1 MKILVPST
9 VHDEIRV
16 PPGVTVAR
24 YDPRVEVPAEHH
36 DTQVLVVWGNSRK
49 NLAGCARDLA
59 NLRWVAALS
68 AGVDGVIHAGF
79 APHVMITSGRGLHD
93 RPVAEHTLMMILA
106 AVRRFDLMHEA
117 RCDHRWDLS
126 LGGVQHPGLLTD
138 RTPGDGGLPGLGTID
153 GANIMIWGFG
163 SIGQTLASYVT
174 MLGARV
180 LPVARS
186 EGDRAGFHTMTP
198 DCMGEVLP
206 VTDIL
211 VSVLPATADT
221 LEVANR
227 QIFDALPT
235 HAWFVN
241 VGRGSVVNE
250 DDLVAALHSGSLG
263 GAALDVTDREPLP
276 DSSPLWDA
284 PNLILTPHAAG
295 GRPEG
300 VGEFLST
307 NIEVFHAGGTPANL
321 VT

>member
-1 MKILVPST
+1 
-9 VHDEIRV
+9 
-16 PPGVTVAR
+16 
-24 YDPRVEVPAEHH
+24 
-36 DTQVLVVWGNSRK
+36 
-49 NLAGCARDLA
+49 
-59 NLRWVAALS
+59 
-68 AGVDGVIHAGF
+68 
-79 APHVMITSGRGLHD
+79 
-93 RPVAEHTLMMILA
+93 
-106 AVRRFDLMHEA
+106 
-117 RCDHRWDLS
+117 
-126 LGGVQHPGLLTD
+126 
-138 RTPGDGGLPGLGTID
+138 
-153 GANIMIWGFG
+153 
-163 SIGQTLASYVT
+163 
-174 MLGARV
+174 
-180 LPVARS
+180 
-186 EGDRAGFHTMTP
+186 
-198 DCMGEVLP
+198 MGEVLP

-321 VT
+321 VA